1 MQVQLT
7 FQQKDTC
14 LHIQRQLRYPWC
26 PENVCVCRLRSALPQ
41 GGHHSLQAD
50 RYKRHVLQSRGIS
63 QSPEHHP
70 GSLHRISQSGKKCLG
85 AFSQIGFMV
94 LEKHTGF
101 SRNINFHESIRAQIL
116 ISFLNFIKIIFAI
129 CYSTVTIKRKREQ
142 TWGKRAVDAAG
153 LQ

>member
-1 MQVQLT
+1 
-7 FQQKDTC
+7 
-14 LHIQRQLRYPWC
+14 
-26 PENVCVCRLRSALPQ
+26 
-41 GGHHSLQAD
+41 
-50 RYKRHVLQSRGIS
+50 
-63 QSPEHHP
+63 
-70 GSLHRISQSGKKCLG
+70 
-85 AFSQIGFMV
+85 MV